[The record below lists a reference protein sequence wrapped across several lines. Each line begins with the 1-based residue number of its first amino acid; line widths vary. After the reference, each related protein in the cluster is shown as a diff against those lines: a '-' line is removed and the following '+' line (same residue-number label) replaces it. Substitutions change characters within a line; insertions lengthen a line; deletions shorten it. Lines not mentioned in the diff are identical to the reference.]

1 MFRGTKES
9 RNRGMLI
16 KSKDRNRDIFHLLL
30 SWPMNQ
36 AEFSTLTIQNVI
48 NEQLTLKL
56 ISSQLQSS
64 TTFQSVWFVVCEVY
78 IKLQI

>member
-1 MFRGTKES
+1 
-9 RNRGMLI
+9 
-16 KSKDRNRDIFHLLL
+16 
-30 SWPMNQ
+30 MNQ

-64 TTFQSVWFVVCEVY
+64 TTFQSVWFVVCVVY
-78 IKLQI
+78 IKLQIWI